1 MSSSYFHRAVAQSRR
16 NPCLSDLCEFLQQPI
31 RAHNQSRTVC
41 IDIFEQPVPVTQREI
56 FAKDFGDELRRPLN
70 QPELLALDHGGRILI
85 IEDVSKPAL
94 EELGSFFDIDPW
106 FFASYVHRTWR
117 KTSTP
122 SPVSCSLPSREKKQ
136 NFLSLHYHRIVA
148 LQQKDTSLRSV
159 TRNTNQQRKA
169 VILPS
174 LGGERIG
181 LVQHSAAV
189 MLVDPPGSFG
199 PVPIILVDPPIKN
212 NYIPSKRNNRLPP
225 NLDSKSFLGGCED
238 FSDIAVPVTPRDTG
252 NHHHVAQ
259 ASDRAMLDEL
269 VYYWTH
275 QRPQG
280 FDASAPSLQHLS
292 YYPLKIVA
300 AEWVN
305 YIAVLGLSLRE
316 YELSTSLTGNLV
328 AELESLNTNLRIL
341 QGWRRRIL
349 STQAK
354 LQRNMRFIRTR
365 SDSSSTEDWK
375 DLFEDYEFL
384 ATEVASYGEKLEAMV
399 PLVTSAAAL
408 IESRRALTET
418 ANVTRL
424 TALAV
429 IFVPLSYV
437 AALFSMADSFAPGGQ
452 LFWVY
457 FVTAVPLAVGVGV
470 VAKVDVV
477 VVVRTFWEWARRWM
491 RLYGSRIVSL

>member
-1 MSSSYFHRAVAQSRR
+1 
-16 NPCLSDLCEFLQQPI
+16 
-31 RAHNQSRTVC
+31 
-41 IDIFEQPVPVTQREI
+41 
-56 FAKDFGDELRRPLN
+56 
-70 QPELLALDHGGRILI
+70 
-85 IEDVSKPAL
+85 
-94 EELGSFFDIDPW
+94 
-106 FFASYVHRTWR
+106 
-117 KTSTP
+117 
-122 SPVSCSLPSREKKQ
+122 
-136 NFLSLHYHRIVA
+136 
-148 LQQKDTSLRSV
+148 
-159 TRNTNQQRKA
+159 
-169 VILPS
+169 
-174 LGGERIG
+174 
-181 LVQHSAAV
+181 
-189 MLVDPPGSFG
+189 MLVLPLKSYTA
-199 PVPIILVDPPIKN
+199 IILVDPPIKN
-212 NYIPSKRNNRLPP
+212 NYIPSKRNSRLPP
-225 NLDSKSFLGGCED
+225 NLDSKTFLGGYED
-238 FSDIAVPVTPRDTG
+238 FSDIRFPVTPRDTG

-275 QRPQG
+275 QLPQA
-280 FDASAPSLQHLS
+280 FDPSAPALQHFS

-365 SDSSSTEDWK
+365 SNSSSTEDWK
-375 DLFEDYEFL
+375 DLLEDYEFL
-384 ATEVASYGEKLEAMV
+384 ATEVANYGEKLEAMV

-418 ANVTRL
+418 ENVTRL

-429 IFVPLSYV
+429 IFIPLSYV
-437 AALFSMADSFAPGGQ
+437 AALFSMADAFAPGGQ

-477 VVVRTFWEWARRWM
+477 AVVRKSWESVRRWM
-491 RLYGSRIVSL
+491 RSYGSRVVSP